1 MGGIIGLG
9 IFFLSLIII
18 FMIVAV
24 GIVGFIVAT
33 VITIIFG
40 INANKR
46 KAEGKQLGWKIS
58 IPIILYVISIP
69 ILIFMGYSF
78 YKVFNVVED
87 EDNYYYTR
95 NVVYD
100 TIDGDMTI

>member
-40 INANKR
+40 VNANKR
-46 KAEGKQLGWKIS
+46 KAEGKQL
-58 IPIILYVISIP
+58 
-69 ILIFMGYSF
+69 
-78 YKVFNVVED
+78 
-87 EDNYYYTR
+87 
-95 NVVYD
+95 
-100 TIDGDMTI
+100 DGKLAYQ

>member
-40 INANKR
+40 INAK
-46 KAEGKQLGWKIS
+46 
-58 IPIILYVISIP
+58 
-69 ILIFMGYSF
+69 
-78 YKVFNVVED
+78 
-87 EDNYYYTR
+87 
-95 NVVYD
+95 
-100 TIDGDMTI
+100 